1 MPAVERTQLLVVVSS
16 SWSSRAVVALALV
29 IALSAKRELL
39 AQATPVVPAA
49 TTVQPAAPPQARGRI
64 TGRVVDVSTGQPLAD
79 VTVTVV
85 GRPLGA
91 RTDLDGRYTIVGV
104 PVGPISILAR
114 RLGFQPKQFDNV
126 AVSATEAT
134 IVNFSIGNVAVA
146 LQSIVVQETRTDRS
160 ASQASLLAAQ
170 QRAPSASDGVS
181 AEQIRKTPDSNA
193 GEAATR
199 VSGISIVEGKFLVAR
214 GLSERYSTTLL
225 NGAEVPSP
233 EPAKKIVPLDVFPA
247 SLLESIVVTKS
258 ATPDKPG
265 DFSGGAVEIK
275 TKEFPDNTIRQFSI
289 SQGYNSQGTFKKLP
303 FPHKAGTDF
312 FGVDNGRR
320 AAPVFPTDSS
330 LATLFGVERYAEG
343 IRNEWAPRPV
353 RTPLNLGLGMTL
365 GGQRPSER
373 AALGYVVSLT
383 YSSGSDFQANRFF
396 QFFADPTAPNRAFVY
411 QDHRN
416 TIDWGGVANVSLRLG
431 RSSKVSWKNLYTRSA
446 EEIYSTS
453 EGFSED
459 RNGDLRQFQFQY
471 IERDLLQTQLV
482 GEHLLPFLG
491 STRFEWKGTL
501 SESGRDEPDNRQL
514 EYLRSPNGSRY
525 GLGNNSDVWF
535 RTLRDRQYA
544 AQADL
549 LVPIRLFGSSFA
561 FKAGG
566 MMRSKVRAFDA
577 KLVSFNPRT
586 GNDVPDDLVYL
597 PPELLFTPENV
608 GSYLNL
614 TFPGQVAQP
623 YDADETLMAAY
634 GMLDL
639 QISRLR
645 IVAGARMEDWSIDL
659 FDGGRARFAR
669 GDSAVIPLLKRN
681 KDILASANATFAVS
695 DRINFRVAGFQSV
708 ARPDTREL
716 SQDEY
721 VEVAGSCSTI
731 GNPNLKRSTILNA
744 DARLEWYPRA
754 GEVVSASGFFKDF
767 KKPIVRVV
775 QGRNGCTN
783 SFENAESARSFG
795 AEFDFRQDLTYLP
808 GPLSQLSMG
817 MNFTY
822 VETSVVI
829 APQFGTYA
837 ADLQLEGQSPY
848 IANGSL
854 SYRTR
859 GGAFNVTLLYNQ
871 FGDRIVRYGFRSS
884 GGVNAT
890 QGPNIVE
897 RGRGTLDAKLQQAI
911 GKRVTVT
918 LSGRNLTNVTTQ
930 FFQKVKVGEVDTAFS
945 KPGYTLQ
952 LGASLAR

>member
-1 MPAVERTQLLVVVSS
+1 MRAGSRMQQTALYSTPNFSRIATAV
-16 SWSSRAVVALALV
+16 AVAIMWVADCT
-29 IALSAKRELL
+29 
-39 AQATPVVPAA
+39 AQAQIAPTA
-49 TTVQPAAPPQARGRI
+49 PAAPVAQPTTRGRI
-64 TGRVVDVSTGQPLAD
+64 TGRVVDVSSGQPLAD
-79 VTVTVV
+79 VMVTVV
-85 GRPLGA
+85 GRTLQA
-91 RTDLDGRYTIVGV
+91 RTDLDGRYTIVSV
-104 PVGPISILAR
+104 PTGTVSVLAR

-181 AEQIRKTPDSNA
+181 AEQIRKSPDSNA

-199 VSGISIVEGKFLVAR
+199 VSGVSIVDGKFLVAR

-275 TKEFPDNTIRQFSI
+275 TKEFPDNTIRQFSF

-303 FPHKAGTDF
+303 FPHKSGTDF
-312 FGVDNGRR
+312 FGIDNGRR
-320 AAPVFPTDSS
+320 AAPLNPKDSS
-330 LATLFGVERYAEG
+330 LSTTFGVERFAEA
-343 IRNEWAPRPV
+343 IRNDWAPRPV
-353 RTPLNLGLGMTL
+353 STPLNLGLGMTL

-396 QFFADPTAPNRAFVY
+396 QFFADPNSPNRAFVY

-431 RSSKVSWKNLYTRSA
+431 QSSKLSWKNLYTRNA
-446 EEIYSTS
+446 EELYSTS

-482 GEHLLPFLG
+482 GEHLIPFLG

-514 EYLRSPNGSRY
+514 EYVRTPNDSRY
-525 GLGNNSDVWF
+525 GLGTNSDVWF
-535 RTLRDRQYA
+535 RTLNDRQYA

-549 LVPIRLFGSSFA
+549 LVPMRLFGTSFSL
-561 FKAGG
+561 KAGG
-566 MMRSKVRAFDA
+566 MMRSKVRAFDGR
-577 KLVSFNPRT
+577 LVSFNPRSA
-586 GNDVPDDLVYL
+586 NDIPDDLVYL

-608 GSYLNL
+608 GSHLGL
-614 TFPGQVAQP
+614 TFVSTQAQP
-623 YDADETLMAAY
+623 YDADEKLTAAY

-645 IVAGARMEDWSIDL
+645 MVAGARMEDWSIDL
-659 FDGGRARFAR
+659 FDGGRARYAA
-669 GDSAVIPLLKRN
+669 GDSNLVPILRRN
-681 KDILASANATFAVS
+681 KDILASANATLEIT

-721 VEVAGSCSTI
+721 IEVAGSCSTI
-731 GNPNLKRSTILNA
+731 GNSNLKRSTILNA
-744 DARLEWYPRA
+744 DARLEWYPRP
-754 GEVVSASGFFKDF
+754 GEVISVSGFFKDF

-775 QGRNGCTN
+775 EGRNGCTN
-783 SFENAESARSFG
+783 SYENAESARSFG
-795 AEFDFRQDLTYLP
+795 GEFDFRQDLTYLP
-808 GPLSQLSMG
+808 GPLSGLSIAA
-817 MNFTY
+817 NFTY

-837 ADLQLEGQSPY
+837 ADLRLEGQSPY
-848 IANGSL
+848 VANGSL

-859 GGAFNVTLLYNQ
+859 GGGFNATLLYNQ

-897 RGRGTLDAKLQQAI
+897 RGRGTLDAKLQQAV

-918 LSGRNLTNVTTQ
+918 LSGRNLTNVKTQ
-930 FFQKVKVGEVDTAFS
+930 FFQDVKAGEVDTAFS
-945 KPGYTLQ
+945 TPGYTLQ
-952 LGASLAR
+952 LGASVAR